1 MKIIFSLLLVCL
13 LFSCSETKIP
23 ETLNGEVWAL
33 QSQVIHISDTTYAK
47 GADGNSSPQVSI
59 TEFPINN
66 NRDETWTFENQGL
79 EILTKLD
86 NGNETKINF
95 QVENTPE
102 GFILKNNTEP
112 DKVCKI
118 TKRTRNEMVLQ
129 TGGVIILKRVK

>member
-1 MKIIFSLLLVCL
+1 MKIIFPLLILLLF
-13 LFSCSETKIP
+13 FSCSETKIP
-23 ETLNGEVWAL
+23 ETLDGEIWAL
-33 QSQVIHISDTTYAK
+33 ESQVIHISDTTYAK
-47 GADGNSSPQVSI
+47 GDGNSAPQISI

-86 NGNETKINF
+86 NGNVTKINF

-102 GFILKNNTEP
+102 GFILKNNTEA

-129 TGGVIILKRVK
+129 TGGLIILKRVK